1 MDAREAHH
9 DIAGGTKR
17 KDAAEGLRRVARYQ
31 GRPDR
36 YVDVDRRGR
45 VRALLCDGQRPQRS
59 RFLSR
64 LFCRVYNDR
73 EQFGDYFSAILKDWE
88 MVYYKV
94 DDLIAQGNRVAAVC
108 DVSWRYKATGKTIA
122 VKKVDIWKFDEAGRA
137 TDFFETFDTATVLA
151 ATQPG

>member
-1 MDAREAHH
+1 MTSQEERNAKTLRKAYAEWYDTK
-9 DIAGGTKR
+9 AGRTDMWTSIVADRFTLCSVTDSALK
-17 KDAAEGLRRVARYQ
+17 GL
-31 GRPDR
+31 D
-36 YVDVDRRGR
+36 
-45 VRALLCDGQRPQRS
+45 
-59 RFLSR
+59 
-64 LFCRVYNDR
+64 FCRVYNDR